1 MTVKNMSNRKK
12 TFTQSDLSVIEVK
25 SKFEAE
31 FRRFAIKRGKISTY
45 GDFFDLVQTVH
56 RLYEV
61 PFTIWYKEPLHGDV
75 LPINNNENC
84 LHALNTA
91 QPMLRLFLQRAGDA
105 EGFINGTL
113 PRESKR
119 KSVFSTF
126 GVGTLTNAVAPPVNM
141 AKLAIGVPQDFRRVS
156 AIIDVDILPETV
168 RRVRLCKHN
177 SDKPL
182 GFYIRDGTSIRVT
195 SSGIEKVPG
204 IFISRLIPGGLADST
219 GLLSVNDEVLEVNGI
234 EVTNKSLD
242 QVTDMM
248 VANSHNLIITVKPVN
263 EIPTKSS
270 SLKSQ
275 PNNGVSRR
283 VTTTNSMPPNMKP
296 SSNGKYAPPSRQSG
310 FVEHTSEPLPDS
322 DDEEHPVISDG
333 VVHV

>member
-1 MTVKNMSNRKK
+1 MT
-12 TFTQSDLSVIEVK
+12 LS
-25 SKFEAE
+25 S
-31 FRRFAIKRGKISTY
+31 S
-45 GDFFDLVQTVH
+45 GD
-56 RLYEV
+56 
-61 PFTIWYKEPLHGDV
+61 G
-75 LPINNNENC
+75 
-84 LHALNTA
+84 
-91 QPMLRLFLQRAGDA
+91 
-105 EGFINGTL
+105 EGFMNSTL

-126 GVGTLTNAVAPPVNM
+126 GVSTLTNAAAPPINM

-195 SSGIEKVPG
+195 PNGIEKVPG

-234 EVTNKSLD
+234 EVTNKTLD

-263 EIPTKSS
+263 DIPTKSS
-270 SLKSQ
+270 SMKVQS
-275 PNNGVSRR
+275 NAVSRR
-283 VTTTNSMPPNMKP
+283 VTATKTLPPNMKP
-296 SSNGKYAPPSRQSG
+296 STNGKSAHMPAGSG
-310 FVEHTSEPLPDS
+310 IMPNVNEPLPDS
-322 DDEEHPVISDG
+322 DDEDHPIISDG

>member
-1 MTVKNMSNRKK
+1 MTIKDMSNRKK
-12 TFTQSDLSVIEVK
+12 APTHSDLSVIEVK
-25 SKFEAE
+25 SKFENE
-31 FRRFAIKRGKISTY
+31 FRRFAVKRGAITSY
-45 GDFFDLVQTVH
+45 QELFQFIQNVH
-56 RLYEV
+56 RLYEI
-61 PFTIWYKEPLHGDV
+61 PFSIWYKEPLHGDV

-84 LHALNTA
+84 LHALNSA
-91 QPMLRLFLQRAGDA
+91 QPMLRLFLQRGGDGD
-105 EGFINGTL
+105 GFMNGTL

-126 GVGTLTNAVAPPVNM
+126 GVGTLSATAAPPINM

-156 AIIDVDILPETV
+156 AIIDVDILPDTV

-195 SSGIEKVPG
+195 PEGIEKVPG
-204 IFISRLIPGGLADST
+204 IFISRLIPGGLAEST

-234 EVTNKSLD
+234 EVSSKSLD

-248 VANSHNLIITVKPVN
+248 VANSHNLIVTVKPVN
-263 EIPTKSS
+263 DIPTKSS
-270 SLKSQ
+270 SLRGPSNVTQ
-275 PNNGVSRR
+275 RR
-283 VTTTNSMPPNMKP
+283 VTTTNSMPPNMKLGQ
-296 SSNGKYAPPSRQSG
+296 STNGKYAPNTSG
-310 FVEHTSEPLPDS
+310 LIENVHEPLPDS
-322 DDEEHPVISDG
+322 DDEDHITSDG

>member
-1 MTVKNMSNRKK
+1 MVSFIVGDN
-12 TFTQSDLSVIEVK
+12 
-25 SKFEAE
+25 EA
-31 FRRFAIKRGKISTY
+31 FA
-45 GDFFDLVQTVH
+45 
-56 RLYEV
+56 
-61 PFTIWYKEPLHGDV
+61 
-75 LPINNNENC
+75 
-84 LHALNTA
+84 
-91 QPMLRLFLQRAGDA
+91 
-105 EGFINGTL
+105 NGTL

-126 GVGTLTNAVAPPVNM
+126 GVNTLTAAAVPPVNM

-195 SSGIEKVPG
+195 PSGIEKVPG

-234 EVTNKSLD
+234 EVANKSLD

-248 VANSHNLIITVKPVN
+248 VANSHNLIVTVKPVN
-263 EIPTKSS
+263 NIPTKSS
-270 SLKSQ
+270 SMKMQSQ
-275 PNNGVSRR
+275 ISRR
-283 VTTTNSMPPNMKP
+283 VTATNSMPINMKP
-296 SSNGKYAPPSRQSG
+296 ALNGKASQMPAASG
-310 FVEHTSEPLPDS
+310 IIQNASEPLPDS
-322 DDEEHPVISDG
+322 DDEDHPIISDG

>member
-1 MTVKNMSNRKK
+1 M
-12 TFTQSDLSVIEVK
+12 LSV
-25 SKFEAE
+25 S
-31 FRRFAIKRGKISTY
+31 
-45 GDFFDLVQTVH
+45 GDS
-56 RLYEV
+56 
-61 PFTIWYKEPLHGDV
+61 
-75 LPINNNENC
+75 
-84 LHALNTA
+84 
-91 QPMLRLFLQRAGDA
+91 
-105 EGFINGTL
+105 EGFTNGTL
-113 PRESKR
+113 PRETKR

-126 GVGTLTNAVAPPVNM
+126 GVNALATAAVPPVNM

-195 SSGIEKVPG
+195 PSGIEKVPG

-234 EVTNKSLD
+234 EVANKSLD

-263 EIPTKSS
+263 DIPTKSS
-270 SLKSQ
+270 SMKVPS
-275 PNNGVSRR
+275 NAISRR
-283 VTTTNSMPPNMKP
+283 VTTTNSMPANMKP
-296 SSNGKYAPPSRQSG
+296 ATNGKSMQMAAGSG
-310 FVEHTSEPLPDS
+310 VIQNVSEQLPDS
-322 DDEEHPVISDG
+322 DDEDHPIISDG